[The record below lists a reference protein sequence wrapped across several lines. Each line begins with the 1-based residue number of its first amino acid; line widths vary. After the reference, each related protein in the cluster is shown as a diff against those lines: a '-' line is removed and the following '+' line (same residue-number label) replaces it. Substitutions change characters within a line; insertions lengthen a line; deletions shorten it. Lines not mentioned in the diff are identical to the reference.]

1 MREPIRKKRPGQAG
15 GADTSAFVRQDRIE
29 LRVNQ
34 QEKIRIAQ
42 LAKERGFETVA
53 QYVRCVAIEPGS
65 ESPSAQRQAQYACM
79 HQLNRMGINVNH
91 TISMTFAIGSALAA
105 IAGVLLCS
113 YSPVLQPT
121 TGAMPGIKAFDAAV
135 FGGIGSIP
143 GAFVGGILIGIIE
156 AMAQAYISTS
166 LANSIVFGVLIIVL
180 LVKPAGLL
188 GKYVPEKV

>member
-79 HQLNRMGINVNH
+79 HQLNRMGINVNQIARRINS
-91 TISMTFAIGSALAA
+91 TGAVYAQDVEDIKGALAQ
-105 IAGVLLCS
+105 IWQ
-113 YSPVLQPT
+113 LQRY
-121 TGAMPGIKAFDAAV
+121 
-135 FGGIGSIP
+135 
-143 GAFVGGILIGIIE
+143 ILSS
-156 AMAQAYISTS
+156 QR
-166 LANSIVFGVLIIVL
+166 
-180 LVKPAGLL
+180 
-188 GKYVPEKV
+188 